1 MLNVYISEGLNVQ
14 QCWVV
19 TLLPSCFVSQGVAFV
34 SFSTQSDR
42 RTFFEKVIFSLQC
55 LEYEGAVVRI

>member
-34 SFSTQSDR
+34 SFSTQ
-42 RTFFEKVIFSLQC
+42 T
-55 LEYEGAVVRI
+55 